1 MELPKPGVYRHFK
14 GNRYELLHIATH
26 SETMEPMVV
35 YRALYGERGVWVRP
49 LRMWT
54 EMVEVN
60 GAQVPRFQP
69 EGEYIAAAVE
79 EKPASPEEA
88 LKRYFGYDD
97 FRLGQREVVNAI
109 LGGRDTLAI
118 MPTGAGKSVCYQIPA
133 VMFNGIS
140 IIISPLISLM
150 KDQVQALK
158 QAGIPAA
165 YLNSTLTER
174 QFQAAIRNAR
184 AGKYRLIYVA
194 PERLSTE
201 RFMDFAYAANI
212 DLVAVDEAHCISQ
225 WGQDFRPSYL
235 EIPSFI
241 RALPTRPVVG
251 AFTATATDRV
261 RKEIRALLELQE
273 PFEQVNGFDRAN
285 LYFSVSTGVKK
296 DAELIRLLR
305 CYDGFPGIVYCA
317 TRKKVES
324 VHELL
329 LEKGISA
336 TRYHAGLSEE
346 ERRQNQ
352 EDFTYDRRMVMV
364 ATNAFGMGIDK
375 SNVRFVIHY
384 NMPGDLESYYQEAGR
399 AGRDGERAD
408 CHMLYGKQDIVTQQ
422 FFIDHMGEEAGLE
435 GDALR
440 AVQRNA
446 KERLGAMVRY
456 CETTGCLRSQLLRYF
471 GEQPKEQCGFCVNCL
486 NPPQMVDR
494 TDAAAAILRLMEQ
507 MPFSCGRTLLIDVA
521 RGSENER
528 IQKHRLDRLLGYGAL
543 REMSAAE
550 LSAVIDRMLD
560 MRALESETV
569 RAGREE
575 LQVLRAGVYAEDVLN
590 GDMRI
595 EARILGA
602 ARTQKRAAPKTTGD
616 FDRDLFDRLRLL
628 RKKLSTERSIP
639 PYVIFPD
646 STLRAL
652 AQQKPRSLDEMGNVS
667 GVGAVKKREYGK
679 LFLREIEAYFKETS
693 Q

>member
-69 EGEYIAAAVE
+69 EGEYIAASVE

-261 RKEIRALLELQE
+261 RKEIHALLELQE
-273 PFEQVNGFDRAN
+273 P
-285 LYFSVSTGVKK
+285 
-296 DAELIRLLR
+296 
-305 CYDGFPGIVYCA
+305 
-317 TRKKVES
+317 
-324 VHELL
+324 
-329 LEKGISA
+329 
-336 TRYHAGLSEE
+336 
-346 ERRQNQ
+346 
-352 EDFTYDRRMVMV
+352 
-364 ATNAFGMGIDK
+364 
-375 SNVRFVIHY
+375 
-384 NMPGDLESYYQEAGR
+384 
-399 AGRDGERAD
+399 
-408 CHMLYGKQDIVTQQ
+408 
-422 FFIDHMGEEAGLE
+422 
-435 GDALR
+435 
-440 AVQRNA
+440 
-446 KERLGAMVRY
+446 
-456 CETTGCLRSQLLRYF
+456 
-471 GEQPKEQCGFCVNCL
+471 
-486 NPPQMVDR
+486 
-494 TDAAAAILRLMEQ
+494 
-507 MPFSCGRTLLIDVA
+507 
-521 RGSENER
+521 
-528 IQKHRLDRLLGYGAL
+528 
-543 REMSAAE
+543 
-550 LSAVIDRMLD
+550 
-560 MRALESETV
+560 
-569 RAGREE
+569 
-575 LQVLRAGVYAEDVLN
+575 
-590 GDMRI
+590 
-595 EARILGA
+595 
-602 ARTQKRAAPKTTGD
+602 
-616 FDRDLFDRLRLL
+616 
-628 RKKLSTERSIP
+628 
-639 PYVIFPD
+639 
-646 STLRAL
+646 
-652 AQQKPRSLDEMGNVS
+652 
-667 GVGAVKKREYGK
+667 
-679 LFLREIEAYFKETS
+679 
-693 Q
+693 